1 MVWDRRLTRRR
12 LLSYAPLLVGL
23 PLFGSRAV
31 EAIQRQ
37 KEPNVATIS
46 VEEYQMTELLN
57 RYRAEYQL
65 PAVPLS
71 ASLTQVA
78 QLHVR
83 DLANYDIVTQT
94 DQRGLACSLH
104 SWSENGDWTPVCYTR
119 DNAYAEQMWNKP
131 HEITKGIYSGYGFEI
146 AMGAKNGYI
155 AKPDVAIEA
164 WKNSPSHNAVMINSE
179 SWATLNWQAMGVGLY
194 KGYAVIW
201 FGEQPDPLGPPKV
214 AA

>member
-12 LLSYAPLLVGL
+12 LLSYAPLVVGL

-37 KEPNVATIS
+37 KEPIVTTIS
-46 VEEYQMTELLN
+46 AEEYQMAELLN

-83 DLANYDIVTQT
+83 DLANYDIVSQT

-104 SWSENGDWTPVCYTR
+104 SWSEDGDWTPVCYTR

-131 HEITKGIYSGYGFEI
+131 REITKGIYSGNGFEI
-146 AMGAKNGYI
+146 AMGAKNGYV
-155 AKPDVAIEA
+155 AKPDVAVEA
-164 WKNSPSHNAVMINSE
+164 WKNSPSHNAVMINGE
-179 SWATLNWQAMGVGLY
+179 SWAALTWRAMGVGIY
-194 KGYAVIW
+194 QGYAVIW
-201 FGEQPDPLGPPKV
+201 FGEQTDPQGPPKIE
-214 AA
+214 A